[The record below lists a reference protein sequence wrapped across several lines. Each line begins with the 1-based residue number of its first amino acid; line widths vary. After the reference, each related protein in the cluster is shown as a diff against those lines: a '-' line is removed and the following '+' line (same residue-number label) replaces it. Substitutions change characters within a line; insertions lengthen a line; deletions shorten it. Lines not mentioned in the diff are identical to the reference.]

1 MTTIPFYHLNDPGSR
16 AGTNRPF
23 YRYDGH
29 IELSGFKEYNAM
41 PRGGGGGG
49 DHEPMY
55 TQQYLRPLLG
65 PIFLYVFLEK
75 DCNGRS

>member
-1 MTTIPFYHLNDPGSR
+1 MTTIPFSSLNDPGSR

-23 YRYDGH
+23 YPYDGH

-41 PRGGGGGG
+41 PRGGEH
-49 DHEPMY
+49 DPMY
-55 TQQYLRPLLG
+55 SHQYLRALLG